1 LRVLPQLLLG
11 LSMDGAGQMLGY
23 LFGARKETTAKLMR
37 LEFHRNGDEGMTEGK
52 DGQLGRNHS
61 PSIAKRS

>member
-1 LRVLPQLLLG
+1 
-11 LSMDGAGQMLGY
+11 MDGAGQMLGY